1 MTYQE
6 FKKAVKDT
14 GEYYVTEDEQS
25 VFVTKNNFSKWSIR
39 ISKMIEEFIEFAF
52 DAYGSDDI
60 DLIRA
65 VLELAETPL
74 EKREF
79 EKKYY
84 LRHKFLVS
92 TLNVLGT
99 YLIDRN
105 NVYVLGLLDYYP
117 DHQTQFTKK
126 KIEDIKNKY
135 GVTLEDFEMIEVEDE

>member
-6 FKKAVKDT
+6 FKKTVEDT

-25 VFVTKNNFSKWSIR
+25 VFVTKTNRSQWSIR
-39 ISKMIEEFIEFAF
+39 ISKNVEAFIEFNIST
-52 DAYGSDDI
+52 YGKTDG

-65 VLELAETPL
+65 ALKLAETPL
-74 EKREF
+74 DERVPEKR
-79 EKKYY
+79 YC

-105 NVYVLGLLDYYP
+105 NVYSLGLLDYYP

-126 KIEDIKNKY
+126 KIEEIKNKY
-135 GVTLEDFEMIEVEDE
+135 DVTLEDFEMIEVED